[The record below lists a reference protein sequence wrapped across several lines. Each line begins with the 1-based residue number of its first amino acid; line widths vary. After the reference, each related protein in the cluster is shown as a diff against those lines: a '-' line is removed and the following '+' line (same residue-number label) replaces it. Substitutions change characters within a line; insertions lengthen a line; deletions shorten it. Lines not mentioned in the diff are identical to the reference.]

1 MQPAPARGLDDV
13 DHTRLTGGR
22 QSPLVQGN
30 LDACYGLAE
39 TPCELLLSGNIRR
52 SGPWAGRRRA
62 PQVGAIR
69 IVRAHMPATLRPC

>member
-13 DHTRLTGGR
+13 DPTRLTGGR

-39 TPCELLLSGNIRR
+39 TPCEAAAQRQYPSIGRGRQPGR
-52 SGPWAGRRRA
+52 SLAVARQIWA
-62 PQVGAIR
+62 IW
-69 IVRAHMPATLRPC
+69 